1 MGKTVYLT
9 TPLTEE
15 DVRGLALDDVV
26 YLSGEVYTMMYAS
39 HFTRLMDMI
48 RRGEPLPMELEGRA
62 IYNTGTIFSR
72 REDGSCELRAIG
84 TTTSSK
90 FNAYTPDFI
99 RLSGV
104 RAVLGKG
111 GMDRAVLEA
120 MRECGCVYLAAVG
133 GCSAIYTPGAEIEA
147 EYWPQ
152 PSWADTQLKLRLTN
166 FGPLF
171 VGMDAAGHSL
181 YEESMSG
188 AADALPEIY
197 EKLGVSS
204 KEAFFPE
211 QI

>member
-15 DVRGLALDDVV
+15 DVRSLELDDVV
-26 YLSGEVYTMMYAS
+26 YLSGEAYTMMYID

-48 RRGEPLPMELEGRA
+48 RKGESLPMELKGCA

-111 GMDRAVLEA
+111 GMDRAVLEV
-120 MRECGCVYLAAVG
+120 MRECGGVYLAAVG

-152 PSWADTQLKLRLTN
+152 ASWADTQLKLRLNN

-188 AADALPEIY
+188 AENVLPEIY
-197 EKLGVSS
+197 QRLGIQS
-204 KEAFFPE
+204 EERFF
-211 QI
+211 